1 MRIERKLIDFI
12 VTAMIFEI
20 SPSIATPEDLRADP
34 KLAEA
39 ADKEYALSQSGPR
52 TAIPSS
58 VAYLPFS
65 HFVPSEELSSLGNSL
80 LSQSTPSSRPSDRIL
95 VDRLLAHQNLGQIEW
110 NFDVSNYSPYFKS
123 LPGKKYATMMQM
135 LQYPFSKGSIH
146 IPPASQQDGKKSTA
160 ADKPVIDPRYYG
172 GTGGEV
178 DFKMMVASQAYANKI
193 CSTPPLADII
203 VSRVYP
209 PSDPT
214 DLNYDFAD
222 WVRNSTITDWHP
234 IGTCAMGGKGKEDGY
249 VVNSRLGVYGTKG
262 LRVCDA
268 SIMPLHISAHPQAT
282 IYAIGEKGAAIIGED
297 WARR

>member
-1 MRIERKLIDFI
+1 MWST
-12 VTAMIFEI
+12 VTAMIVEI
-20 SPSIATPEDLRADP
+20 SPSIVTPEDLRADP

-39 ADKEYALSQSGPR
+39 ADEEYALSQSGPR

-65 HFVPSEELSSLGNSL
+65 HFVPREELSCLGNSL
-80 LSQSTPSSRPSDRIL
+80 LSQSTTTSKPSDRIL
-95 VDRLLAHQNLGQIEW
+95 VDRLLADKNLGQIEW

-146 IPPASQQDGKKSTA
+146 IPPTHRDKGSKATA
-160 ADKPVIDPRYYG
+160 ADKPVIDPKYYAG
-172 GTGGEV
+172 KGGEV
-178 DFKMMVASQAYANKI
+178 DFKMMIASQAYADKI
-193 CSTPPLADII
+193 RSTPPLSDII

-214 DLNYDFAD
+214 DPTYDFTD
-222 WVRNSTITDWHP
+222 WVRDSTITDWHP
-234 IGTCAMGGKGKEDGY
+234 VGTCAMGGKGREDGY
-249 VVNSRLGVYGTKG
+249 VIDSRLRVYGTEG

-268 SIMPLHISAHPQAT
+268 SIIPLQISAHLQAT
-282 IYAIGEKGAAIIGED
+282 IYAIGEKGAAIIAED
-297 WARR
+297 WKGR